1 MFEVEKREKWRQRQ
15 KRPRVALPPELE
27 RYRKIP
33 VPWAAEIKGISVDGF
48 RRYYS
53 HLIEQVSP
61 RRQAVTLG
69 RLLDDPEGEQR
80 PTAPTSTYCVG

>member
-1 MFEVEKREKWRQRQ
+1 MYESAVSEEEERKKRAKRRQRQ

-48 RRYYS
+48 RRYYA

-69 RLLDDPEGEQR
+69 KLLAEADNE
-80 PTAPTSTYCVG
+80 AA

>member
-1 MFEVEKREKWRQRQ
+1 VSELTASEEEERKSKKRRQR
-15 KRPRVALPPELE
+15 RPRVVLPPELQ

-33 VPWAAEIKGISVDGF
+33 VAWAAEIKGISVDGF
-48 RRYYS
+48 RRYYA

-69 RLLDDPEGEQR
+69 KVIDE
-80 PTAPTSTYCVG
+80 

>member
-1 MFEVEKREKWRQRQ
+1 MSKLVVRKKGTKRQE
-15 KRPRVALPPELE
+15 RPRVALPPELQ

-33 VPWAAEIKGISVDGF
+33 VRWAAELRGISVDGF
-48 RRYYS
+48 RRYYG

-69 RLLDDPEGEQR
+69 KLLDEPER
-80 PTAPTSTYCVG
+80 DAA

>member
-1 MFEVEKREKWRQRQ
+1 VSELAAPADAECKKSRKR
-15 KRPRVALPPELE
+15 RPRVTLPPELQ

-33 VPWAAEIKGISVDGF
+33 VAWAAEIKGISVDGF
-48 RRYYS
+48 RRYYP

-69 RLLDDPEGEQR
+69 KLLDEPESD
-80 PTAPTSTYCVG
+80 AA

>member
-1 MFEVEKREKWRQRQ
+1 VYESAVSEEEERKKRAKRRQRQ

-48 RRYYS
+48 RRYYA
-53 HLIEQVSP
+53 HLIEQVPP

-69 RLLDDPEGEQR
+69 KLLAEADNE
-80 PTAPTSTYCVG
+80 AA

>member
-1 MFEVEKREKWRQRQ
+1 VSEECEERNKRDKRRQRQ

-48 RRYYS
+48 KRHYA

-69 RLLDDPEGEQR
+69 KLLDEPEGD
-80 PTAPTSTYCVG
+80 AA

>member
-1 MFEVEKREKWRQRQ
+1 MSELVSAEAGRKKGKKRQR
-15 KRPRVALPPELE
+15 RPRVALPPELE

-33 VPWAAEIKGISVDGF
+33 VSWAAEIKGISVDGF
-48 RRYYS
+48 RRYYP

-69 RLLDDPEGEQR
+69 RLLDEPEH
-80 PTAPTSTYCVG
+80 AAA

>member
-1 MFEVEKREKWRQRQ
+1 MSEFAMSEEEERKKRAKRRQRQ

-33 VPWAAEIKGISVDGF
+33 IPWAAAIKGISVDGF
-48 RRYYS
+48 RRYYP
-53 HLIEQVSP
+53 HLIERVSP

-69 RLLDDPEGEQR
+69 RLLAESECE
-80 PTAPTSTYCVG
+80 AA

>member
-1 MFEVEKREKWRQRQ
+1 VSELVSAEAGRKKGKKRQR
-15 KRPRVALPPELE
+15 RPRVALPPELE

-33 VPWAAEIKGISVDGF
+33 VSWAAEIKGISVDGF
-48 RRYYS
+48 RRYYP

-69 RLLDDPEGEQR
+69 RLLDEPEH
-80 PTAPTSTYCVG
+80 AAA

>member
-1 MFEVEKREKWRQRQ
+1 VSELAVSAEEERKKKRKR
-15 KRPRVALPPELE
+15 RPRVALPPELQ

-33 VPWAAEIKGISVDGF
+33 VAWAAEIKGISVDGF

-53 HLIEQVSP
+53 HLIDQVSP

-69 RLLDDPEGEQR
+69 KLLDEPESE
-80 PTAPTSTYCVG
+80 AA

>member
-1 MFEVEKREKWRQRQ
+1 MSELAVSADEERRKSKKRQR
-15 KRPRVALPPELE
+15 RPRVVLPPELQ

-33 VPWAAEIKGISVDGF
+33 VSWAAEIKGISVDGF
-48 RRYYS
+48 RRYYA

-69 RLLDDPEGEQR
+69 KVIDE
-80 PTAPTSTYCVG
+80 A

>member
-1 MFEVEKREKWRQRQ
+1 VSELAVSAAEERRKGKKRQR
-15 KRPRVALPPELE
+15 RPRVALPPELQ

-33 VPWAAEIKGISVDGF
+33 VAWAAEIKGISVDGF
-48 RRYYS
+48 RRYYP

-69 RLLDDPEGEQR
+69 KLLDEPESE
-80 PTAPTSTYCVG
+80 AA

>member
-1 MFEVEKREKWRQRQ
+1 MGGAPVSEAKKLKKQRQRQ

-48 RRYYS
+48 KRYYA

-69 RLLDDPEGEQR
+69 KLLDEPESERSQV
-80 PTAPTSTYCVG
+80 AE

>member
-1 MFEVEKREKWRQRQ
+1 MYESAVSEEEEHKKRAKRRQRQ

-48 RRYYS
+48 RRYYA

-69 RLLDDPEGEQR
+69 KLLAEADNE
-80 PTAPTSTYCVG
+80 AA

>member
-1 MFEVEKREKWRQRQ
+1 VSELAAPADAERKKGRKR
-15 KRPRVALPPELE
+15 RPRVALPPELQ

-33 VPWAAEIKGISVDGF
+33 VAWAAEIKGISVDGF
-48 RRYYS
+48 RRYYA

-69 RLLDDPEGEQR
+69 KLLDEPESD
-80 PTAPTSTYCVG
+80 AA

>member
-1 MFEVEKREKWRQRQ
+1 VAEFVVSEEEGRKKKGRQRQ
-15 KRPRVALPPELE
+15 RRPRVALPPELE

-69 RLLDDPEGEQR
+69 RLLAESGNE
-80 PTAPTSTYCVG
+80 AA